1 MRLCEYGHAVADA
14 ERIPLW
20 YHAAGAIPSYEAVL
34 EEDMM
39 VVASTRHQARTLA
52 LQILYEVDVAQ
63 HPGAEVLS
71 RYMEDLSL
79 PQPVRRYVERLI
91 TGVESDQEKIDSQ
104 IAAAAPAFPVSQL
117 PVVDRNILRIAI
129 YELMNERDVPLKAA
143 INEAVELAK
152 RFGGE
157 KSRAFVN
164 GVLGTIAGNMASPR

>member
-1 MRLCEYGHAVADA
+1 MAWPIRSRG
-14 ERIPLW
+14 RI
-20 YHAAGAIPSYEAVL
+20 L
-34 EEDMM
+34 EKGMM

-52 LQILYEVDVAQ
+52 LQILYEVDAAR
-63 HPGAEVLS
+63 HPAAEVLS
-71 RYMEDLSL
+71 RYTVDLSL
-79 PQPVRRYVERLI
+79 PQPVRRYTERLI
-91 TGVESDQEKIDSQ
+91 TGVESDQQQIDAQ

-117 PVVDRNILRIAI
+117 PLVDRNILRIAI
-129 YELMNERDVPLKAA
+129 YELMHERDVPLKAA